1 MTGLGGQGI
10 AVHCDHRDDAQT
22 QALVGRIRAEQG
34 RLDILVNNV
43 WGGYEYYHDGTE
55 FWRETGFWTV
65 PLSRWEA
72 MFGAGVRAHYV
83 ASVCAAPLMI
93 ERGRGLIV
101 TTSFSAAQRD
111 DAGAIYGPAKAADDR
126 MIACMAHELRPHN
139 VAAVSLYPGLV
150 RTESVLRAAEHFDLT
165 ASQSPLFI
173 GRVVAALATD
183 PGVIGR
189 SGQVLV
195 AAEVARE
202 YGVVDVDR

>member
-1 MTGLGGQGI
+1 VTGLGGQGI

-101 TTSFSAAQRD
+101 TTSFSAAQRA
-111 DAGAIYGPAKAADDR
+111 AGAIDGPAKAADDR
-126 MIACMAHELRPHN
+126 MIACMAHELRSHN
-139 VAAVSLYPGLV
+139 VAAVSLYPGLA

-173 GRVVAALATD
+173 GRMVAVLAAD
-183 PGVIGR
+183 PEVMGW
-189 SGQVLV
+189 SDWVLV